1 MVLEIESLHLLEE
14 ALQSLEKS
22 FAPLPAYQQSADLER
37 YGVILSQVAERLHDN
52 YPYPHPLYAGQM
64 LKPPHSIARL
74 AYMLA
79 MWINPNN
86 QSIDGGRASSAMEKE
101 AVAGI
106 ARMLGWSQHL
116 GHLTSGGTMANLEA
130 LWVAGELRP
139 GKKVLASSQAHYTHK
154 RISEVLKLPFQS
166 VPVADDGRIDI
177 NALEDILKRE
187 AVAVVVATI
196 GTTAIGAV
204 DPLDEIV
211 ELRNRYGFRIH
222 VDAAYGG
229 YFVLA
234 DNLAP
239 TTRRA
244 FDHLPDVDSLV
255 IDPHK
260 HGLQP
265 YGCGCILF
273 KEASVGRFYQ
283 HDSPYT
289 YFSSDDLH
297 LGKISLE
304 CSRAGAS
311 AVALWAT
318 QQLLP
323 MERGGEFAQG
333 MTACHAAALEL
344 HQRLCQDDHFMTPFE
359 PQLDIVIWTPTGQ
372 QVSAISQHSQAFY
385 KQAALHQLH
394 LAVAHLPS
402 HFFSAYD
409 LQHDQETITC
419 LRSCLMKPDHQ
430 AWLSAIYAIIDR
442 TYADLSAN

>member
-1 MVLEIESLHLLEE
+1 MVLEIESLNLLQD
-14 ALQSLEKS
+14 ALRSLEKS
-22 FAPLPAYQQSADLER
+22 FDTLPEFQLTPDLER
-37 YGVILSQVAERLHDN
+37 YGDILGQVADRLQDN
-52 YPYPHPLYAGQM
+52 YPYPHPFYAGQM

-101 AVAGI
+101 TVAGI
-106 ARMLGWSQHL
+106 ARMLGWHKHL

-130 LWVAGELRP
+130 LWVSGELSP

-166 VPVADDGRIDI
+166 VPVTDNGCMDM
-177 NALEDILKRE
+177 NVLEDILKQE
-187 AVAVVVATI
+187 SVAVVVATI

-204 DPLDEIV
+204 DPLADILT
-211 ELRNRYGFRIH
+211 LRERYGFRIH

-229 YFVLA
+229 YFMLA
-234 DNLAP
+234 DNLSAE
-239 TTRRA
+239 TRRA
-244 FDHLPDVDSLV
+244 YDYLHEVDSLV

-323 MERGGEFAQG
+323 MTHDGEFAQG
-333 MTACHAAALEL
+333 LSACHSAALDL
-344 HQRLCQDDHFMTPFE
+344 HQRLASDPHFMTPFE
-359 PQLDIVIWTPTGQ
+359 PQLDIVIWTPKGTS
-372 QVSAISQHSQAFY
+372 VSEVSQASQQFY
-385 KQAALHQLH
+385 KQAAARNLH

-409 LQHDQETITC
+409 LQQDQDTITC
-419 LRSCLMKPDHQ
+419 LRSCLMKPEHQ
-430 AWLSAIYAIIDR
+430 AWLSAIYAIIDQ
-442 TYADLSAN
+442 TYADISAN